1 MPAPAHGFQ
10 AMAMGLTHETHL
22 EAFKIV
28 KDKECYSEFL
38 LSDDMMGRVN
48 EVKSQCS
55 DETHLFAKLSA
66 SICPE
71 IFGME
76 EIKQALLLLMIGGV
90 TNV

>member
-1 MPAPAHGFQ
+1 
-10 AMAMGLTHETHL
+10 MAMGLTHETHL

-55 DETHLFAKLSA
+55 DETHLFSKLSA

-90 TNV
+90 TNI